1 MICVLPNSS
10 ERPPA
15 VPPHQL
21 TVVTAE
27 VHSTHQVPN
36 SGGQQF
42 FSQSSNAALLTPQT
56 PPVTMQQ
63 YPREL
68 ATLSTLLLTSIH
80 LSLHCLCHSLS
91 SVCLPPSAPSRP
103 AQQMPAERSTD
114 FIYDPTD
121 AWNYYLKFVKVCY
134 APYLC
139 IYSSSTI
146 VRSTICKTI
155 LLRRPFSM
163 VFTNILLIHD

>member
-1 MICVLPNSS
+1 MLCFHGTLRLGDLCPPHSS

-15 VPPHQL
+15 LPPHQS
-21 TVVTAE
+21 TVVMAE
-27 VHSTHQVPN
+27 VHSSSHQVPN

-42 FSQSSNAALLTPQT
+42 FSQSSTAALLTPQT
-56 PPVTMQQ
+56 PPITMQQ
-63 YPREL
+63 YPREH
-68 ATLSTLLLTSIH
+68 STLLLTSIH

-103 AQQMPAERSTD
+103 AQQTPAARSTD

-139 IYSSSTI
+139 IYRISSTNCSI
-146 VRSTICKTI
+146 YYLQNYS
-155 LLRRPFSM
+155 L
-163 VFTNILLIHD
+163 